1 MTACDADDLSVD
13 YVVIEDREILYPS
26 EKRIPLIADN
36 WDCSPPASEL
46 ILVVGD
52 ELVKSLISDCCM
64 FVSRYRLV
72 TWTNYP
78 LKAVSIQS
86 HMKPCCSTP
95 PSPRTDHHPSCTRC
109 AEA

>member
-1 MTACDADDLSVD
+1 MCWEYNRHAQHEHLASGEMTACDADDLPVD

-52 ELVKSLISDCCM
+52 ELIKSLVVGLNQIVDVI
-64 FVSRYRLV
+64 FAIPVRETLVKILVSELLHV
-72 TWTNYP
+72 
-78 LKAVSIQS
+78 
-86 HMKPCCSTP
+86 C
-95 PSPRTDHHPSCTRC
+95 
-109 AEA
+109 